1 LGNRNID
8 KEIDSTV
15 VGLNNVNQYNPI
27 KEIEKNNLKVVKM
40 NIGNDQF
47 LSNYYF
53 PSYWEAIGVIT
64 PEDKDLN
71 FAVENQEISN
81 SLYTIK

>member
-1 LGNRNID
+1 MSINTI
-8 KEIDSTV
+8 
-15 VGLNNVNQYNPI
+15 PI
-27 KEIEKNNLKVVKM
+27 KEIEKNNEFESGENEYWKY
-40 NIGNDQF
+40 DQF

-71 FAVENQEISN
+71 FAVEKRGFQIHF
-81 SLYTIK
+81 KR

>member
-1 LGNRNID
+1 
-8 KEIDSTV
+8 
-15 VGLNNVNQYNPI
+15 VGENEYW
-27 KEIEKNNLKVVKM
+27 KY
-40 NIGNDQF
+40 DQF
-47 LSNYYF
+47 LSNYF

-71 FAVENQEISN
+71 FAVENQREFPN